1 METII
6 TQIDVKFIHANE
18 DHSYKSDE
26 SIMKRGWIMRVESV
40 MRLDSKEIQQRYD
53 ASYVI
58 QMVKWLKM

>member
-40 MRLDSKEIQQRYD
+40 MRMDSKKIQQRYD
-53 ASYVI
+53 ESYVI